1 MQCYNKLVQISHTF
15 ASIFYTPAALRLY
28 TRSVKHY
35 FTYHRLRIFI
45 DFPSHSLDRWILHNM
60 TIDKGYV
67 LEIDS
72 PADIFN

>member
-45 DFPSHSLDRWILHNM
+45 DFSLSLDRWILHNM

-67 LEIDS
+67 LAIDS